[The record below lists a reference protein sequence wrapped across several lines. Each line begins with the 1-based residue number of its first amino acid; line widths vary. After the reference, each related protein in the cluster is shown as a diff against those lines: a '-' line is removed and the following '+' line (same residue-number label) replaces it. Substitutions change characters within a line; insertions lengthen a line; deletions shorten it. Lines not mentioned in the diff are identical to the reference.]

1 MNPRVCFTWAIC
13 ALLGTDVGAKLA
25 EEGLWTGSASPPNER
40 SNYTDAKKS
49 PLDRG
54 SDRGVS
60 PEYSSDIEA
69 DGAVPHP
76 TPDVPPRNEDDIAG
90 RGQPPQQVVHPLN
103 RITSV
108 ATPPMSKRS
117 EVEVRSAL
125 LKDHDGVKITGTCN
139 AKFQLFLVP
148 HISINV
154 EAESNTIQL
163 GRKLEDVTITKEF
176 YKGDRNSSQRLQ
188 FEENMDFLLNQC
200 AEGKT
205 FKFVV
210 IVKGEEL
217 ILKWKVYEKVPSAT
231 DNNKIDVRKY
241 VLKNLGSPISAIQ
254 VHSGKEDNDVFLLE
268 SKAYLLRQDIPST
281 CERIATNCFLSGKVD
296 IEGCYKCTL
305 LSENT
310 KLGSPCFSYLP
321 PDVKHN
327 YEKIKMKAQDEGDPE
342 KYQLEE
348 FIRRILQLVQKMG
361 KNNTPRKG
369 ETKVHFP
376 NDNFRELLLS
386 YCQMMKKMDSSGT
399 LEEHELG
406 NEMDVLTNLKG
417 LLRNHSNEEI
427 PVLREKLKNPA
438 ICMKD
443 ASKWVLQKRGL
454 ALPLFE
460 YKHLQRRRVTTP
472 VDSQEDNKPRDKK
485 NVFKDMH
492 IPGYRAV
499 IDLSQKS
506 GMNYSNLSGDMFCNE
521 DYCDRW
527 KDKNSCFS
535 NIETEEQGNCNL
547 SWLFTSKTHLETIR
561 CMKGY
566 DHLGSSALYVANC
579 SKRGSKSR
587 CTSGSNPYEFLTIVE
602 ENGFLPPALSVPYSY
617 GNVGNGC
624 PKQEDHWQ
632 NLWANVKLLEPSDEP
647 NSVSTKGYTSYESDD
662 FRGNIEAF
670 VNLVK
675 REVRSKGSVMAYV
688 KALGV
693 LGYDMNGKEVHSLC
707 GDKRP
712 DHAVNIIGY
721 GNYINAEGLKKSY
734 WLVRNSWGKYWGDEG
749 NFKVDMHGPAHC
761 QHNFVHTAAVF
772 NVHVPLAESP
782 SKREAHL
789 YNYYL
794 KSSPDF
800 LGNIY
805 YKNISR
811 KSGTAEKGRTGR
823 NQSLAVQG
831 QEGQSELLESS
842 NPSATANR
850 VEEPKGAR
858 ENAPKR
864 GNAGKRISEDPQIE
878 VVNEE
883 LISES
888 PLAPIPQ
895 EALREGQVEANPAP
909 PLTVAASLPLRGNEL
924 LVRDG
929 TDEGITKAATV
940 EVLHILK
947 HIKNGKVK
955 LGIVTY
961 DDDSDIA
968 GDHSCSRSLAQDS
981 EQLAECIQFCHDEWP
996 NCRDEA
1002 SPGYCLAQRRKAG
1015 DCFFCYV

>member
-1 MNPRVCFTWAIC
+1 MNHRVCFTWAIC
-13 ALLGTDVGAKLA
+13 ALLGSDVGAKLA
-25 EEGLWTGSASPPNER
+25 AEGPWTGSASPSNVS
-40 SNYTDAKKS
+40 SNYTDAKKLPS
-49 PLDRG
+49 DRG
-54 SDRGVS
+54 SDRGIS
-60 PEYSSDIEA
+60 PEYSSDVEA
-69 DGAVPHP
+69 DGAVQHH
-76 TPDVPPRNEDDIAG
+76 TPDVSPRNADDAAG
-90 RGQPPQQVVHPLN
+90 RGQPPQQVEHTLN
-103 RITSV
+103 PVTSV
-108 ATPPMSKRS
+108 APGLASKLS

-125 LKDHDGVKITGTCN
+125 LKDHDGVKVTGTCN

-148 HISINV
+148 HISISV
-154 EAESNTIQL
+154 EAESNTIQI
-163 GRKLEDVTITKEF
+163 GRKLEDVTMTKEF
-176 YKGDRNSSQRLQ
+176 YKGDSDSSERLQ
-188 FEENMDFLLNQC
+188 FEENADLLVNQC

-231 DNNKIDVRKY
+231 DNNKTDVRKY
-241 VLKNLGSPISAIQ
+241 MLKNLGSPITAIQ
-254 VHSGKEDNDVFLLE
+254 VHSGKENNDVFLLE
-268 SKAYLLRQDIPST
+268 SKAYFLRQDIPNT
-281 CERIATNCFLSGKVD
+281 CERIATNCFLSGNVD

-310 KLGSPCFSYLP
+310 ELSNRCFSYLP
-321 PDVKHN
+321 PDVKRN
-327 YEKIKMKAQDEGDPE
+327 YEQIKIKAQDEGDPE
-342 KYQLEE
+342 ESQLKE
-348 FIRRILQLVQKMG
+348 FIGRILQVVQKMG
-361 KNNTPRKG
+361 ENNTPTKG
-369 ETKVHFP
+369 ETKVEYP
-376 NDNFRELLLS
+376 NGNLKELLLS
-386 YCQMMKKMDSSGT
+386 YCQVMKEVDTSGT
-399 LEEHELG
+399 LQQHELG
-406 NEMDVLTNLKG
+406 DEMDVLSNLRD
-417 LLRNHSNEEI
+417 LLRKHSNEEI
-427 PVLREKLKNPA
+427 PALREKLKNPA
-438 ICMKD
+438 ICLKD
-443 ASKWVLQKRGL
+443 AGKWVLQKRGL
-454 ALPLFE
+454 ELPPFQ
-460 YKHLQRRRVTTP
+460 YKHLQRRVTTP
-472 VDSQEDNKPRDKK
+472 VDSQEQNKSTDKK
-485 NVFKDMH
+485 SVVKGMH

-506 GMNYSNLSGDMFCNE
+506 EMNHSNLSGDMFCNE

-535 NIETEEQGNCNL
+535 SIEAEEQGNCNL

-566 DHLGSSALYVANC
+566 EHVGSSALYVANC
-579 SKRGSKSR
+579 SKRGNESR

-602 ENGFLPPALSVPYSY
+602 ENGFLPPALLLPYSY
-617 GNVGNGC
+617 RHVGNDC
-624 PKQEDHWQ
+624 PKQDDHWQ
-632 NLWANVKLLEPSDEP
+632 NLWENLKLLEPSDEP
-647 NSVSTKGYTSYESDD
+647 NSMSTKGYTSYESDD
-662 FRGNIEAF
+662 FRGNMEAF

-707 GDKRP
+707 GDKTP

-734 WLVRNSWGKYWGDEG
+734 WFMRNSWGKYWGDEG

-772 NVHVPLAESP
+772 NVDVPVAENP
-782 SKREAHL
+782 SNREAHL
-789 YNYYL
+789 YKYYL

-805 YKNISR
+805 YKNI
-811 KSGTAEKGRTGR
+811 GRRSAATGKDQTDR
-823 NQSLAVQG
+823 NQGLPVQG
-831 QEGQSELLESS
+831 QDEQSEILEDS
-842 NPSATANR
+842 NPSKTANP
-850 VEEPKGAR
+850 VEEPKGER
-858 ENAPKR
+858 EDASK
-864 GNAGKRISEDPQIE
+864 GGDAGKRSSEDPPIE

-883 LISES
+883 LVSES
-888 PLAPIPQ
+888 PLTPIPQ
-895 EALREGQVEANPAP
+895 AALREGQVEANPAP
-909 PLTVAASLPLRGNEL
+909 PLIVAAPPPLGGDAL

-929 TDEGITKAATV
+929 TDEESTEAATV
-940 EVLHILK
+940 EVMHILK
-947 HIKNGKVK
+947 YIKHGKVK

-961 DDDSDIA
+961 GDYSGIA

-1002 SPGYCLAQRRKAG
+1002 SPGYCLAQRRKTG